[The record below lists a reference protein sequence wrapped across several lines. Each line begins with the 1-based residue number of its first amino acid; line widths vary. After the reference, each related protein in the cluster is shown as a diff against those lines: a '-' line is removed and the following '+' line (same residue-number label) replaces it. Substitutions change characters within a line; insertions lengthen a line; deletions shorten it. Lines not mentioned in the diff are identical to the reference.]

1 MLFEMA
7 FVANQTTGLDDF
19 DVFNFHTNSS
29 GSLTTAIEWVAPFC
43 ANAAP
48 WPIGPVSPIGG
59 QDAEC
64 VILFRMA
71 ANTLHN
77 EYYEKVSQNATSKDN
92 VEFCYGMDARAYMD
106 LMWPS
111 VFARA

>member
-7 FVANQTTGLDDF
+7 FVSNQTTGLDGF

-77 EYYEKVSQNATSKDN
+77 EYYEKVEEMYESGELETIATTVGCLVAAKTSTWQ
-92 VEFCYGMDARAYMD
+92 M
-106 LMWPS
+106 
-111 VFARA
+111 